1 MARYSQAQIDRF
13 LRIDPDWKPP
23 VRENRFRFDCD
34 EIRYCN
40 CYCTLCSK
48 IVFNLKYGCDWKFS
62 SSNGIPHSRHDDA
75 KTCINNACMFSVLKD
90 SQPET
95 STMVKQPKKFHRA
108 KKHKKNFNVD
118 LKGERPLP
126 PKGVTLRESSW

>member
-62 SSNGIPHSRHDDA
+62 SSNESLIRV
-75 KTCINNACMFSVLKD
+75 MMMLKL
-90 SQPET
+90 
-95 STMVKQPKKFHRA
+95 V
-108 KKHKKNFNVD
+108 
-118 LKGERPLP
+118 
-126 PKGVTLRESSW
+126 